1 MKQSRSL
8 DPNCVFRRGWNQR
21 VRRLSQFSQR
31 FTCRLKH
38 EQYNRCLDLAA
49 NNIILNI
56 MKTLSKNRSGEIIST
71 HQMRFQFDRVL
82 RAVKAGRALT
92 LTYRNRPLARIVPL
106 QTELEIPEDD
116 PIFRLHE
123 LAEPIGPLTNAQIDA
138 AIYGK

>member
-1 MKQSRSL
+1 MKASS
-8 DPNCVFRRGWNQR
+8 
-21 VRRLSQFSQR
+21 
-31 FTCRLKH
+31 H
-38 EQYNRCLDLAA
+38 
-49 NNIILNI
+49 
-56 MKTLSKNRSGEIIST
+56 NRSGQTIST

-82 RAVKAGRALT
+82 QAVKAGRALT

-106 QTELEIPEDD
+106 QTEPEIPVDD